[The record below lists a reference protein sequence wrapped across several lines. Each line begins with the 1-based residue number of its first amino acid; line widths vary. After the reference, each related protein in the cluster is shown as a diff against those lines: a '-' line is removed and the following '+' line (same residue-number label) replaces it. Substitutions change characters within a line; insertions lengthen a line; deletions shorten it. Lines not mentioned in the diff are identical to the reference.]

1 MAGELERGASDSA
14 TDIEG
19 AHVLRQRGD
28 IEQFFNQTR
37 GEVERVSRSAGP
49 RKDFFRAAVME
60 EQVFPDQPVAL
71 VNVLRHARAAYLSRL
86 SM

>member
-1 MAGELERGASDSA
+1 MAGELERGASNSA

-19 AHVLRQRGD
+19 ARVLRQRGD
-28 IEQFFNQTR
+28 IEQVLD
-37 GEVERVSRSAGP
+37 EAHSEASCVSRSAGP